1 MEKQLEIRSPN
12 SGNILINLIVNTL
25 SVFAVSYLLR
35 GVYID
40 SFTTAL
46 VVAIILA
53 VLNAT
58 IKPLIIVLTLP
69 LTLFT
74 LGFFLLVINA
84 LMIFLAARW
93 VTGFEV
99 DGFWTAV
106 FFSILI
112 SFVNGILFRIGQSR
126 GPRQ

>member
-1 MEKQLEIRSPN
+1 MEKQFQIRSGN
-12 SGNILINLIVNTL
+12 SGNILLNLIVNTL
-25 SVFAVSYLLR
+25 SVFAVGYLLR

-53 VLNAT
+53 LLNAT
-58 IKPLIIVLTLP
+58 IKPLIVLFTLP

-74 LGFFLLVINA
+74 FGFFLLVINA
-84 LMIFLAARW
+84 LMIILAARW
-93 VTGFEV
+93 IDGFEV
-99 DGFWTAV
+99 DGFWTAL

-112 SFVNGILFRIGQSR
+112 SFINGVLFSLGRR
-126 GPRQ
+126 NLR

>member
-1 MEKQLEIRSPN
+1 MEKQLEFRSQN
-12 SGNILINLIVNTL
+12 SGNILINLIVNTF
-25 SVFAVSYLLR
+25 SVFAVSYLLK
-35 GVYID
+35 GVDID

-53 VLNAT
+53 LLNAT
-58 IKPLIIVLTLP
+58 IKPLIILLTLP

-93 VTGFEV
+93 VDGFEV
-99 DGFWTAV
+99 AGFWTAV
-106 FFSILI
+106 FFSMLI
-112 SFVNGILFRIGQSR
+112 SIVNGILFRIGQR
-126 GPRQ
+126 RLPGM

>member
-1 MEKQLEIRSPN
+1 MEKQLEFRSQN
-12 SGNILINLIVNTL
+12 SGNILINLIVNTF
-25 SVFAVSYLLR
+25 SVFAVSYLLK

-53 VLNAT
+53 LLNAT
-58 IKPLIIVLTLP
+58 IKPLIILLTLP

-93 VTGFEV
+93 VDGFEV
-99 DGFWTAV
+99 AGFWTAV
-106 FFSILI
+106 FFSMLI
-112 SFVNGILFRIGQSR
+112 SIVNGILFRIGQR
-126 GPRQ
+126 RLPGV